1 MQLKLRIDEHP
12 SLQPCFHHWSS
23 QLFFMLLHFKLSVA
37 RSLFS
42 VPQDDTGLKELVF
55 IKFHVP
61 LSAATFS
68 YGWFGVYY

>member
-12 SLQPCFHHWSS
+12 SLQPFPSLE
-23 QLFFMLLHFKLSVA
+23 QPTFFMLLHFKLSVA

-42 VPQDDTGLKELVF
+42 VPQDDTGIKELVF
-55 IKFHVP
+55 IKCHVP